1 MTRIVVFGPGGMIG
15 SRVVSELQ
23 DRGKAVTGV
32 SRASGVDCS
41 DAAQVAEAVRGAD
54 VVICAISARGVDYT
68 LADVARALIEGMR
81 NAGARRLIVVG
92 GAGSLLLGDRTRL
105 LDSPGFPDAYRPE
118 AAQAA
123 EALEVFRGVADLA
136 WTYVSP
142 AAEIHPGR
150 RTGRYRLG
158 GDRLIADA
166 QGSSEISAEDF
177 AIAIADLTDSGAHAG
192 ERVTAA
198 W

>member
-1 MTRIVVFGPGGMIG
+1 VTRIVVFGPGGMVG
-15 SRVVSELQ
+15 SRIVTELQ
-23 DRGKAVTGV
+23 DRGEPVTGA
-32 SRASGVDCS
+32 SRSSGVDVS
-41 DAAQVAEAVRGAD
+41 DSEQVAEAVRGAD
-54 VVICAISARGVDYT
+54 VVICAVSARGVEYT

-81 NAGARRLIVVG
+81 RAGARRLIVVG
-92 GAGSLLLGDRTRL
+92 GAGSLLLGDGTRL
-105 LDSPGFPDAYRPE
+105 MDSPDFPGAYRAE

-123 EALEVFRGVADLA
+123 EALEVFRAVGDLA

-142 AAEIHPGR
+142 AAEIHPGE

-158 GDRLIADA
+158 GDRLIAGA
-166 QGSSEISAEDF
+166 QGTSEISAEDF
-177 AIAIADLTDSGAHAG
+177 AIAIADLADSGAHAG